1 MCYFEYLLPGTTN
14 KNTSNL
20 KFWGVKILAFLI
32 QCFVLH
38 VIFTVACG
46 LWPNPPLEL
55 FVENKHREKEGKEEE
70 EEEEVVHR
78 TCSKSCFL
86 HLLKL
91 WHLMKSKSITL

>member
-1 MCYFEYLLPGTTN
+1 M
-14 KNTSNL
+14 
-20 KFWGVKILAFLI
+20 KFWFFLI

-38 VIFTVACG
+38 VTLTVACG

-70 EEEEVVHR
+70 EEEEEEEEKEEVVVHR
-78 TCSKSCFL
+78 TFSKSCFV

-91 WHLMKSKSITL
+91 WHLMKSKPISL